1 MKTRMVARAMAVL
14 AFAPV
19 GPVHGGSPAT
29 VTWDR
34 DVAPALGSVICMT
47 RYEYKGKVNFTPTF
61 KGCEAP
67 VGLSP
72 AMLAVRQVFA
82 GSVQT
87 IERLR
92 STERATE
99 GAFRDVP
106 EGTPDRN
113 DVLLARYR
121 HDLLASPRFQKL
133 VMPGVHRALAEAGL
147 TCADCPGPRTRPP
160 VRFVTVATLVPYAVA
175 FYWPDA
181 ILPNGRPSVHICVG
195 INGLARMPEV
205 DLELA
210 DAALAAFFAN
220 APAVLEAGRP
230 VVMEAVGTP
239 AYEAAADSAAKL
251 EYLRTTLATRLPA
264 TPAFVAAVAAGAAQA
279 LPALGLA
286 CADCDARR
294 GTAPSGPA
302 AEHSPR

>member
-14 AFAPV
+14 AFVPV

-29 VTWDR
+29 VTWNR
-34 DVAPALGSVICMT
+34 DVAPALGSVICMM
-47 RYEYKGKVNFTPTF
+47 RYEHKGKVNFTPTSQ
-61 KGCEAP
+61 GCEAP

-113 DVLLARYR
+113 DVLLARFR

-133 VMPGVHRALAEAGL
+133 VMPGVHQALAEAGL
-147 TCADCPGPRTRPP
+147 TCADCPGPRTQPP
-160 VRFVTVATLVPYAVA
+160 VRPVTVAALVPYAVA
-175 FYWPDA
+175 FYWPDG
-181 ILPNGRPSVHICVG
+181 IRPDGGVNFHICVG

-210 DAALAAFFAN
+210 DAAVAGMFAN
-220 APAVLEAGRP
+220 MPAILTATRP
-230 VVMEAVGTP
+230 VVVEAVKAP
-239 AYEAAADSAAKL
+239 AYAAATDAAAKL
-251 EYLRTTLATRLPA
+251 EYVRATLATRLPA
-264 TPAFVAAVAAGAAQA
+264 TPAFVDAFAAGAAKA

-286 CADCDARR
+286 CTDCNAPR
-294 GTAPSGPA
+294 GTAPSEPA